1 MTLRLYDSLR
11 RATADVEP
19 LAPGRLG
26 LYVCGPTV
34 YGPVHVGNAR
44 PFVVAMT
51 LARHL
56 RRTGWEVRVVSNLT
70 DINDKIYAA
79 ARDEGIASRDLA
91 EREAQHYLD
100 DTSRLGLGRPDVEP
114 KVTESLPGIIAMIEG
129 LIAGGHAYASDGDVY
144 FRVADFP
151 SYGALSGQRIDEMQP
166 EEITPRKEAPL
177 DFALWKAQKEGED
190 AAWDSPWGPGRPG
203 WHIECSAMAMSALGE
218 EIDIHGGGIDLK
230 FPHHENERAQSE
242 ALTGR
247 PFARTW
253 LHNGMLRFGGD
264 KMSKSLGNIARVSDL
279 LADGVEP
286 RALRLALI
294 SAHYRTSLN
303 YNEDSLPSA
312 VSTIERLDAFESAL
326 LARAARSGE
335 PPSGASTEGV
345 QLSTVTRERFA
356 AAMNDDLAVPEA
368 LAALFDF
375 VREGNRLLDAS
386 CSAATA
392 AAMLDTLRELDRTLG
407 ILAQPVELPAGAS
420 DLLAARAAA
429 RAARDFAESDRLRD
443 ELAARGVLVED
454 SRDGQRWRLGGP
466 R

>member
-11 RATADVEP
+11 RSTNDVEP
-19 LAPGRLG
+19 LTPGRLG

-70 DINDKIYAA
+70 DINDKIYTAA
-79 ARDEGIASRDLA
+79 QAEGIESRVLA
-91 EREAQHYLD
+91 ERESARYLD

-114 KVTESLPGIIAMIEG
+114 KVTDSLPEIIAMIEG

-151 SYGALSGQRIDEMQP
+151 SYGALSGQKIDEMQP
-166 EEITPRKEAPL
+166 EEITSKKQAPL
-177 DFALWKAQKEGED
+177 DFALWKAQKPGED
-190 AAWDSPWGPGRPG
+190 AAWESPWGMGRPG

-242 ALTGR
+242 AMTGR

-264 KMSKSLGNIARVSDL
+264 KMSKSLGNIDRLSDALDREGNETLLSLFARAQYRSPLDYSPDSL
-279 LADGVEP
+279 EDARKSNDRLRE
-286 RALRLALI
+286 ALR
-294 SAHYRTSLN
+294 
-303 YNEDSLPSA
+303 
-312 VSTIERLDAFESAL
+312 
-326 LARAARSGE
+326 RAARIAGDAA
-335 PPSGASTEGV
+335 PATDGPLAT
-345 QLSTVTRERFA
+345 A
-356 AAMNDDLAVPEA
+356 AAEAAARFRAALDDDFGTPEG
-368 LAALFDF
+368 LAALFDL
-375 VREGNRLLDAS
+375 VRVLNAATDTGDAS
-386 CSAATA
+386 PADVAQARAVLIDCLWVLGLDGLGATA
-392 AAMLDTLRELDRTLG
+392 DGPPPEAVALMQERET
-407 ILAQPVELPAGAS
+407 
-420 DLLAARAAA
+420 ARAAKDFA
-429 RAARDFAESDRLRD
+429 RADAIRD
-443 ELAARGVLVED
+443 ELNALGWVVQDLA
-454 SRDGQRWRLGGP
+454 DGPELQQA
-466 R
+466 

>member
-11 RATADVEP
+11 RSTNDVEP
-19 LAPGRLG
+19 LTPGQLG

-70 DINDKIYAA
+70 DINDKIYTAA
-79 ARDEGIASRDLA
+79 QAEGIESRDLA
-91 EREAQHYLD
+91 ERESARYLD

-114 KVTESLPGIIAMIEG
+114 KVTESLPEIVEMIEG

-151 SYGALSGQRIDEMQP
+151 SYGALSGQKIDEMQP
-166 EEITPRKEAPL
+166 EEITSKKQAPL
-177 DFALWKAQKEGED
+177 DFALWKAQKPGED
-190 AAWDSPWGPGRPG
+190 AAWESPWGMGRPG

-242 ALTGR
+242 AMTGR

-264 KMSKSLGNIARVSDL
+264 KMSKSLGNIDRLSDALDREGNETLLSLFARAQYRSPLDYSPDSL
-279 LADGVEP
+279 EDARTSNDRLRE
-286 RALRLALI
+286 ALR
-294 SAHYRTSLN
+294 
-303 YNEDSLPSA
+303 
-312 VSTIERLDAFESAL
+312 
-326 LARAARSGE
+326 RAARIAGDAA
-335 PPSGASTEGV
+335 PAEGGP
-345 QLSTVTRERFA
+345 LATA
-356 AAMNDDLAVPEA
+356 AAEADARFRAALDDDFGTPEG
-368 LAALFDF
+368 LAALFDL
-375 VREGNRLLDAS
+375 VRVVN
-386 CSAATA
+386 AATDA
-392 AAMLDTLRELDRTLG
+392 GDANPADVAQARAILIDCLWVLGLDGLGATADGPPAEAVALMQERE
-407 ILAQPVELPAGAS
+407 
-420 DLLAARAAA
+420 AARAAKDFA
-429 RAARDFAESDRLRD
+429 RADAIRD
-443 ELAARGVLVED
+443 ELNALGWVVQDLA
-454 SRDGQRWRLGGP
+454 DGPELQQA
-466 R
+466 

>member
-11 RATADVEP
+11 RSTNDVEP
-19 LAPGRLG
+19 LTPGQLG

-70 DINDKIYAA
+70 DINDKIYTAA
-79 ARDEGIASRDLA
+79 QAEGIESRDLA
-91 EREAQHYLD
+91 ERESARYLD

-114 KVTESLPGIIAMIEG
+114 KVTESLPEIVEMIEG

-151 SYGALSGQRIDEMQP
+151 SYGALSGQKIDEMQP
-166 EEITPRKEAPL
+166 EEITSKKQAPL
-177 DFALWKAQKEGED
+177 DFALWKAQKPGED
-190 AAWDSPWGPGRPG
+190 AAWESPWGMGRPG

-242 ALTGR
+242 AMTGR

-264 KMSKSLGNIARVSDL
+264 KMSKSLGNIDRLSDALDREGNETLLSLFARAQYRSPLDYSPDSL
-279 LADGVEP
+279 EDARKSNDRLRE
-286 RALRLALI
+286 ALR
-294 SAHYRTSLN
+294 
-303 YNEDSLPSA
+303 
-312 VSTIERLDAFESAL
+312 
-326 LARAARSGE
+326 RAARIAGDVA
-335 PPSGASTEGV
+335 PAEGGP
-345 QLSTVTRERFA
+345 LATA
-356 AAMNDDLAVPEA
+356 AAEADARFRAALDDDFGTPEG
-368 LAALFDF
+368 LAALFDL
-375 VREGNRLLDAS
+375 VRVVN
-386 CSAATA
+386 AATDA
-392 AAMLDTLRELDRTLG
+392 GDVSPADVAQARAILIDCLWVLGLDGLG
-407 ILAQPVELPAGAS
+407 ATADGPPVEAVALMQERE
-420 DLLAARAAA
+420 AARATKDFA
-429 RAARDFAESDRLRD
+429 RADAIRD
-443 ELAARGVLVED
+443 ELKVLGWVVQD
-454 SRDGQRWRLGGP
+454 LADGPELQQA
-466 R
+466 

>member
-11 RATADVEP
+11 RSTNDVEP
-19 LAPGRLG
+19 LTPGQLG

-70 DINDKIYAA
+70 DINDKIYTAA
-79 ARDEGIASRDLA
+79 QAEGIESRDLA
-91 EREAQHYLD
+91 ERESARYLD

-114 KVTESLPGIIAMIEG
+114 KVTESLPEIVEMIEG

-151 SYGALSGQRIDEMQP
+151 SYGALSGQKIDEMQP
-166 EEITPRKEAPL
+166 EEITSKKQAPL
-177 DFALWKAQKEGED
+177 DFALWKAQKPGED
-190 AAWDSPWGPGRPG
+190 AAWESPWGMGRPG

-242 ALTGR
+242 AMTGR

-264 KMSKSLGNIARVSDL
+264 KMSKSLGNIDRLSDALDREGNETLLSLFARAQYRSPLDYSPDSL
-279 LADGVEP
+279 EDARKSNDRLRE
-286 RALRLALI
+286 ALR
-294 SAHYRTSLN
+294 
-303 YNEDSLPSA
+303 
-312 VSTIERLDAFESAL
+312 
-326 LARAARSGE
+326 RAARIAGDAA
-335 PPSGASTEGV
+335 PAEGGP
-345 QLSTVTRERFA
+345 LATA
-356 AAMNDDLAVPEA
+356 AAEADARFRAALDDDFGTPEG
-368 LAALFDF
+368 LAALFDL
-375 VREGNRLLDAS
+375 VRVVN
-386 CSAATA
+386 AATDA
-392 AAMLDTLRELDRTLG
+392 GDANPADVAQARAILIDCLWVLGLDGLGATADGPPAEAVALMQERE
-407 ILAQPVELPAGAS
+407 
-420 DLLAARAAA
+420 AARAAKDFA
-429 RAARDFAESDRLRD
+429 RADAIRD
-443 ELAARGVLVED
+443 ELNALGWVVQDLA
-454 SRDGQRWRLGGP
+454 DGPELQQA
-466 R
+466 

>member
-264 KMSKSLGNIARVSDL
+264 KMSKSLGNVDR
-279 LADGVEP
+279 LAD
-286 RALRLALI
+286 ALDREGPETLLSLFAR
-294 SAHYRTSLN
+294 AHYRSPVDYSPESL
-303 YNEDSLPSA
+303 EDARKSND
-312 VSTIERLDAFESAL
+312 RLREAL
-326 LARAARSGE
+326 RRAARAAGDAA
-335 PPSGASTEGV
+335 PADGPLAAAAADAD
-345 QLSTVTRERFA
+345 ERFRA
-356 AAMNDDLAVPEA
+356 ALDDDFGTPEG
-368 LAALFDF
+368 LAALFDL
-375 VREGNRLLDAS
+375 VRALNAAIDAG
-386 CSAATA
+386 A
-392 AAMLDTLRELDRTLG
+392 AAAGDVAQARAMLVDCLAVLGLDG
-407 ILAQPVELPAGAS
+407 
-420 DLLAARAAA
+420 LAAVADGPPAEAVALMHERETA
-429 RAARDFAESDRLRD
+429 RAERDFARADAIRD
-443 ELAARGVLVED
+443 ELRALGWVVQDLP
-454 SRDGQRWRLGGP
+454 DGPELAP
-466 R
+466 A

>member
-11 RATADVEP
+11 RSTNDVEP
-19 LAPGRLG
+19 LTPGRLG

-70 DINDKIYAA
+70 DINDKIYTAA
-79 ARDEGIASRDLA
+79 QAEGIESRDLA
-91 EREAQHYLD
+91 ERESARYLD

-114 KVTESLPGIIAMIEG
+114 KVTESLPEIVEMIEG

-151 SYGALSGQRIDEMQP
+151 SYGALSGQKIDEMQP
-166 EEITPRKEAPL
+166 EEITSKKQAPL
-177 DFALWKAQKEGED
+177 DFALWKAQKPGED
-190 AAWDSPWGPGRPG
+190 AAWESPWGMGRPG

-242 ALTGR
+242 AMTGR

-264 KMSKSLGNIARVSDL
+264 KMSKSLGNIDRLSDALDREGNETLLSLFARAQYRSPLDYSPDSL
-279 LADGVEP
+279 EDARKSNDRLRE
-286 RALRLALI
+286 ALR
-294 SAHYRTSLN
+294 
-303 YNEDSLPSA
+303 
-312 VSTIERLDAFESAL
+312 
-326 LARAARSGE
+326 RAARIA
-335 PPSGASTEGV
+335 GAVAPAEGGP
-345 QLSTVTRERFA
+345 LATA
-356 AAMNDDLAVPEA
+356 AAEADARFRAALDDDFGTPEG
-368 LAALFDF
+368 LAALFDL
-375 VREGNRLLDAS
+375 VRVVNAATDAGDAS
-386 CSAATA
+386 PADVAQARAILIDCLWVLGLDGLGATA
-392 AAMLDTLRELDRTLG
+392 DGPPAEAVALMQERE
-407 ILAQPVELPAGAS
+407 
-420 DLLAARAAA
+420 AARATKDFA
-429 RAARDFAESDRLRD
+429 RADAIRD
-443 ELAARGVLVED
+443 ELKALGWVVQDLA
-454 SRDGQRWRLGGP
+454 DGPELQQA
-466 R
+466 